1 MVWFKQFFEI
11 SKSSHTYLRCFH
23 LVILIA
29 RLFSWTAY
37 SRNDKVQEKSIPTER
52 FLFEYELYS
61 EKIKRVIHLGVSHKV
76 TPLKISLLNAT
87 GCISR
92 YIDIHQIVYNAKE
105 PINNLQYHNQEM
117 LWEAQRCYAWKEK
130 VRSSNFPSTNI

>member
-1 MVWFKQFFEI
+1 MI
-11 SKSSHTYLRCFH
+11 SSGATFYSREAPRGSIHSLKEGREDRNENIPSIQDLLEKCFH

-29 RLFSWTAY
+29 RLFSWNAY

-117 LWEAQRCYAWKEK
+117 L
-130 VRSSNFPSTNI
+130 

>member
-11 SKSSHTYLRCFH
+11 SISSHTYLRCFH

-29 RLFSWTAY
+29 RLFSWNAY
-37 SRNDKVQEKSIPTER
+37 SRNDKVQEKSISIEC
-52 FLFEYELYS
+52 FLIEHELYS
-61 EKIKRVIHLGVSHKV
+61 EKRKRVIHLGVSHKV

-92 YIDIHQIVYNAKE
+92 YIDIHQIVDHAKE
-105 PINNLQYHNQEM
+105 SINNLHHHNQEV
-117 LWEAQRCYAWKEK
+117 LWETKGCNQWEEK
-130 VRSSNFPSTNI
+130 VSIFGT